1 MRTYSRRGIRRGAII
16 TTAAPA
22 PVGEDFGDEDVLQAR
37 KRVRMDV
44 RGLVVEDEVFVV
56 PGSSSRDDG
65 AVIPVRPPS
74 PPLPRPDE
82 VLAAASSSTVP
93 SSPLRSERA
102 LFSDDVP
109 YGDLGS
115 VSPLSSPPPE
125 LPSPP
130 PATRKPAFSSLKRKR
145 LSRHDPSSDPPSEPL
160 VEVAHNIVK
169 KACHRGKKR
178 SLTQMQI
185 DLGGEVR
192 RSCKICGMEFIPS
205 NQEDNALHEKFC
217 AIGRQGVDIGQS
229 LFKDKG
235 ITRLQTTKGSRR
247 WKEIVVIVD
256 RRSSGGARKQAQRV
270 LDFVNAELSAS
281 KIRDEELWGVIQS
294 VPADPKRRNIR
305 AREAKIEE
313 PEARG
318 DRFKVFMYL
327 VDAKCAG
334 FCLAEKISSAYRT
347 VDSET
352 GETQQQQ
359 HLTLPTKGSSV
370 SISAEADVALVGI
383 SRIWT
388 SKIFRN
394 KGIATML
401 LDCVRGNFFYGMEVP
416 KDLVAFSQP
425 TESGGRL
432 AKCWF
437 EAPTGWHVYTEEHP

>member
-1 MRTYSRRGIRRGAII
+1 MRTYSRQGHRVAT
-16 TTAAPA
+16 TTAAA
-22 PVGEDFGDEDVLQAR
+22 PVGEFGDEDVQPR

-44 RGLVVEDEVFVV
+44 KGLVVEEEVFV
-56 PGSSSRDDG
+56 PGRSRDG
-65 AVIPVRPPS
+65 AVVPP
-74 PPLPRPDE
+74 PPPPPPDE
-82 VLAAASSSTVP
+82 VLASSSTVP
-93 SSPLRSERA
+93 SSPPRSERA
-102 LFSDDVP
+102 LFPDDMP
-109 YGDLGS
+109 YGDVGS
-115 VSPLSSPPPE
+115 LSPLSSPPPE

-130 PATRKPAFSSLKRKR
+130 PATRKPAFSFLKRKR
-145 LSRHDPSSDPPSEPL
+145 LSRGDPSSDPPSQPL

-169 KACHRGKKR
+169 ARHRGKKR

-205 NQEDNALHEKFC
+205 NQEDNALHEQFC
-217 AIGRQGVDIGQS
+217 AIGRQGVDIGQA

-270 LDFVNAELSAS
+270 LGFVNAELSAS
-281 KIRDEELWGVIQS
+281 EIRDEELWGVIQS
-294 VPADPKRRNIR
+294 VPADSKRRNLR

-313 PEARG
+313 PEAQG

-347 VDSET
+347 VNSET
-352 GETQQQQ
+352 EEAQQQ
-359 HLTLPTKGSSV
+359 HLPLPTKGSSV

-388 SKIFRN
+388 SKMFRN

-401 LDCVRGNFFYGMEVP
+401 LDCARGNFFYGMEVP

-432 AKCWF
+432 AKSWF
-437 EAPTGWHVYTEEHP
+437 EAPTGWHVYTDGHS